1 MEDLFVPEQIPYKN
15 GAVIKVIGVGG
26 AGGNAVDNMIAAG
39 ITNVE
44 FIAMNTDYRALE
56 KNKAPVK
63 VLLSDNG
70 LGAGCKPEV
79 GRSCAMEKIDEIR
92 SHLQGADMV
101 FITCGMGGGTGTG
114 AAPVIAAAAK
124 TAEILTV
131 AVVYM
136 PRVIDGPK
144 KNEIANLGLEE
155 LKEHVDSFIVVP
167 NEGMKN
173 AGHKKN
179 FFESLKIADDVLR
192 QSVQGITEMAT
203 GSGHLNIDFADVCTA
218 MAERGKSVMGIGRAS
233 GENRAKQAFE
243 EALSSPLLA
252 DTDIM
257 GAYFVLVNITCN
269 QDDFLNDEYE
279 EISSL
284 ACEYAGSS
292 ALSKVGVTCDDRQ
305 DGTLS
310 VTIVAT
316 GITGHKKSEKTE
328 NIMRIEEAKRKQ
340 SIGGEEFNRKV
351 KNVSNG
357 DRNLCVI
364 KDYSE
369 DIFEIPTYLRKQA
382 D

>member
-1 MEDLFVPEQIPYKN
+1 MEDVFVQETVPYGN

-26 AGGNAVDNMIAAG
+26 AGGNAIDNMIDAG

-44 FIAMNTDYRALE
+44 FISMNTDYKALS
-56 KNKAPVK
+56 KNKAPNK
-63 VLLSDNG
+63 ILLNDSG
-70 LGAGCKPEV
+70 LGAGCKPEIAKA
-79 GRSCAMEKIDEIR
+79 CAMEKIDTIR
-92 SHLQGADMV
+92 SVLKGADMV

-124 TAEILTV
+124 SANILTV

-136 PRVIDGPK
+136 PRVVDGPK

-167 NEGMKN
+167 NEGMQN

-179 FFESLKIADDVLR
+179 FFESLRIADDVLR

-203 GSGHLNIDFADVCTA
+203 GSGHMNIDFADVESA

-233 GENRAKQAFE
+233 GEDRARQAFE
-243 EALSSPLLA
+243 EALASPLLS
-252 DTDIM
+252 DTSIL

-269 QDDFLNDEYE
+269 IDDFLQDEYD
-279 EISSL
+279 EISAL
-284 ACEYAGSS
+284 TFEKAGPD
-292 ALSKVGVTCDDRQ
+292 AFTKIGVNCDDRN
-305 DGTLS
+305 DGTIS

-316 GITGHKKSEKTE
+316 GITAPKKSE
-328 NIMRIEEAKRKQ
+328 NITRIDEIKRKPDVN
-340 SIGGEEFNRKV
+340 SEDYNRKL
-351 KNVSNG
+351 KSVSNG

-364 KDYSE
+364 KDYNE
-369 DIFEIPTYLRKQA
+369 DIFEIPTFLRKQA

>member
-1 MEDLFVPEQIPYKN
+1 MEDVFVDEVVQYKE

-26 AGGNAVDNMIAAG
+26 AGGNAIDNMIAAG
-39 ITNVE
+39 INNVE

-56 KNKAPVK
+56 KNKAPNK
-63 VLLSDNG
+63 ILLSDNG

-79 GRSCAMEKIDEIR
+79 GKSCAMEKIDTIR
-92 SHLQGADMV
+92 SVLKGADMV

-124 TAEILTV
+124 SANILTV

-136 PRVIDGPK
+136 PRASDGPK
-144 KNEIANLGLEE
+144 KNEIANLGLSE

-167 NEGMKN
+167 NDGMQN

-179 FFESLKIADDVLR
+179 FFETLRIADDVLR

-203 GSGHLNIDFADVCTA
+203 GSGHMNIDFADVESA

-233 GENRAKQAFE
+233 GEDRARQAFE
-243 EALSSPLLA
+243 NALSSLLLA
-252 DTDIM
+252 DTSIS
-257 GAYFVLVNITCN
+257 GAYFVLVNISCN
-269 QDDFLNDEYE
+269 QDDFSNDEYE
-279 EISSL
+279 EISAL
-284 ACEYAGSS
+284 TFEQAGPN
-292 ALSKVGVTCDDRQ
+292 AFTKFGVVTDDRD
-305 DGTLS
+305 DGTIS

-316 GITGHKKSEKTE
+316 GISNDKKVEKQE
-328 NIMRIEEAKRKQ
+328 NITRIDEIKRKPIVN
-340 SIGGEEFNRKV
+340 SEEYTRKL

-364 KDYSE
+364 TDYSE